1 MYTFKGGIH
10 PAGNKKLTKN
20 KNIDEIKEYPEI
32 MIFPLLQH
40 IGAVCE
46 PAVKKGDEVKVG
58 QILGQFEGGLYANV
72 YSSVSGVVSSIESW
86 DHPSGKKVMSVVVKN
101 DFKYEVCEDIKPY
114 DKPIEELTSEDVEN
128 IAFNAGIVGMGGA
141 GFPTHVKIASC
152 TKANI
157 DTLIINGA
165 ECEPYIT
172 SDYRRM
178 LECPERVIE
187 GIKILMQAFGLK
199 EAFLG
204 IEDNKKDA
212 IEFLTEKCK
221 GTNIHVLSLKTKY
234 PQGGEKQLIY
244 AITRREVP
252 PGKFPMDVKCGVF
265 NIDTCICLSNSY
277 STGMP
282 VIERV
287 ITISGDLI
295 NKPSN
300 ILCRMGTP
308 FSHIIEYCGGLK
320 REPDKIIMGGPMM
333 GSCQYSVDTP
343 VVKTTSSL
351 LFMSERKGINR
362 EVTTNCI
369 RCGRCSTSCPMFLL
383 PNFINQFEKKSD
395 VEMLKKLSVL
405 NCIEC
410 GTCAYKCPAKIPL
423 VQVIKNAKS
432 LVIKESRK
440 NVK

>member
-1 MYTFKGGIH
+1 MFTFKGGIH
-10 PAGNKKLTKN
+10 PAGNKKLTKD
-20 KNIDEIKEYPEI
+20 KDIDEIKEYPEF

-46 PAVKKGDEVKVG
+46 PIVKKGDEVKVG
-58 QILGQFEGGLYANV
+58 QKLSGCKGGLFANI
-72 YSSVSGVVSSIESW
+72 YSSVSGTVSSIEPW
-86 DHPSGKKVMSVVVKN
+86 DHPSGRKVMSVIIKN
-101 DFKYEVCEDIKPY
+101 DYKYEVSENIKPY
-114 DKPIEELTSEDVEN
+114 EKPIEQLTSEDVEN

-141 GFPTHVKIASC
+141 GFPTHIKISSC
-152 TKANI
+152 SKAKI

-178 LECPERVIE
+178 LECPERIIE
-187 GIKILMQAFGLK
+187 GIKILMQAFKLN
-199 EAFLG
+199 EAYLG

-212 IEFLTEKCK
+212 IEFLTQKCK
-221 GTNIHVLSLKTKY
+221 GTNIKVISLKTKY

-244 AITRREVP
+244 AVTKREVP
-252 PGKFPMDVKCGVF
+252 VGKLPMDAGCGVF
-265 NIDTCICLSNSY
+265 NIDTCICLSNAY
-277 STGMP
+277 CTGMP

-287 ITISGDLI
+287 ITVSGDLI
-295 NKPSN
+295 NNPSN
-300 ILCRMGTP
+300 VLCKMGTP

-320 REPDKIIMGGPMM
+320 KEPDKIIMGGPMM
-333 GSCQYSVDTP
+333 GNCQYSIDTP

-351 LFMSERKGINR
+351 LFMSEKKGLKK

-369 RCGRCSTSCPMFLL
+369 RCGRCSASCPMFLM
-383 PNFINQFEKKSD
+383 PNFINQFEKKGD
-395 VEMLKKLSVL
+395 IEMLKKLNVL

-440 NVK
+440 NG